1 MLLHPNIYQLTEQ
14 GWAGSREH
22 GVVYQQQ
29 STLAAWS
36 YCTLLANNK
45 KGSKSDSG
53 LPRGEGETGWDQTWP
68 VRKKTTRPG
77 DGEGRKAHLEEASL
91 IGNMSV
97 STWLQATQW
106 KSRACIQ
113 GNWLHM
119 ELVRWAVSQQFL
131 KLHRVYTGVG
141 DTFETKHLENC

>member
-36 YCTLLANNK
+36 YCTLLANNI
-45 KGSKSDSG
+45 KGSKEWLRLS
-53 LPRGEGETGWDQTWP
+53 RGKRGDRMRSNTTT
-68 VRKKTTRPG
+68 RKKTTRPR

-91 IGNMSV
+91 TGNMLV
-97 STWLQATQW
+97 SMWLQATHW
-106 KSRACIQ
+106 ISRACIQ

-131 KLHRVYTGVG
+131 KLQSVYRCRRYIW
-141 DTFETKHLENC
+141 NQAS